1 MAQPRRQRE
10 ELISQLEPLRA
21 PLMRFFLRRVS
32 DRADAEDLTQ
42 DTFMRLVATAE
53 TEEIEDPQAF
63 VFRTALNLLRDR
75 ARRAKVR
82 QSAQLI
88 AVDQG
93 RVSEI
98 TLEFVEDRT
107 PERVL
112 EGQNDVARVV
122 SVLGELKERTR
133 DIFVLFRL
141 EKMKQG
147 DIAALYGIS
156 RSTVEKEVMRATLHL
171 AKRLG
176 KGSSWL

>member
-1 MAQPRRQRE
+1 MGQPRRQRE

-32 DRADAEDLTQ
+32 ERADAEDLTQ
-42 DTFMRLVATAE
+42 DTFARLVATADA
-53 TEEIEDPQAF
+53 EEIEDPQAF

-75 ARRAKVR
+75 ARRAQVR
-82 QSAQLI
+82 ASALLV
-88 AVDQG
+88 AVDQN

-98 TLEFVEDRT
+98 TMEFVEDRT

-112 EGQNDVARVV
+112 EGQDDVARVV
-122 SVLGELKERTR
+122 SILGELKDRTR
-133 DIFVLFRL
+133 DIFILFRL
-141 EKMKQG
+141 EKMKQN

-171 AKRLG
+171 AKRMG
-176 KGSSWL
+176 KGTSWM